1 MKIQILINNNSWA
14 MNYKKDLKK
23 SLSKYSN
30 KIIILSNH
38 KKLNS
43 GFDVNIIFSYFR
55 VIEKKYLNRSKF
67 NLIPHE
73 SDLPKGRGMSPLSWQ
88 ILRNKNNITFT
99 LLEASQKMDAGKVY
113 FKKKVS
119 IKKDTLFNEIKHI
132 QYQENLSLLNKF
144 LTFLKKNKVPP
155 KSKVQKGKPTYYKQR
170 KKKDSKLDISKS
182 IKSQFNLMRISDF
195 NNYPNFF
202 FLNNNK
208 YLLKIT
214 KEKK

>member
-113 FKKKVS
+113 FKKS
-119 IKKDTLFNEIKHI
+119 IHKKRYF
-132 QYQENLSLLNKF
+132 
-144 LTFLKKNKVPP
+144 V
-155 KSKVQKGKPTYYKQR
+155 
-170 KKKDSKLDISKS
+170 
-182 IKSQFNLMRISDF
+182 
-195 NNYPNFF
+195 
-202 FLNNNK
+202 
-208 YLLKIT
+208 
-214 KEKK
+214 